1 MDGVITII
9 IFLVVCFG
17 LYFIYSIYE
26 VNKEQ
31 DERLKRMEEYDENQ
45 KKLMEEE
52 KIKESVKWNK
62 KIQSQYNDKLVKFKY
77 EPNIKIKVLV
87 GDYTTSMAPYTNSI
101 LKSMGIETEV
111 VPTASDVIDRIN
123 SGKKYDF
130 IITNNVYPRGES
142 GKQVLDTLKAKEGFN
157 IPIIILT
164 IDQDAREL
172 YVDELGFDEYIPK
185 PLDVDKVKKVFTK
198 FRKDLKF
205 VKMKKQ

>member
-9 IFLVVCFG
+9 ILLVVCFG

-26 VNKEQ
+26 ENKEQ
-31 DERLKRMEEYDENQ
+31 EERLKRMEEYDKRQ
-45 KKLMEEE
+45 KESMEEE
-52 KIKESVKWNK
+52 RKKESIRWNK
-62 KIQSQYNDKLVKFKY
+62 KIQSEYNDKLVKFKY
-77 EPNIKIKVLV
+77 EPNMKIKVLI

-101 LKSMGIETEV
+101 LKSMGVDTEV

-157 IPIIILT
+157 TPIIILT

-198 FRKDLKF
+198 FKKDLKF
-205 VKMKKQ
+205 VKIKKQ

>member
-1 MDGVITII
+1 MDSIIVIITV
-9 IFLVVCFG
+9 LAVCFI
-17 LYFIYSIYE
+17 LYLIYSIYE
-26 VNKEQ
+26 VNRGQE
-31 DERLKRMEEYDENQ
+31 ERLKRMKEYDENQ

-52 KIKESVKWNK
+52 RRKESVKWNK

-77 EPNIKIKVLV
+77 EPNMKIKVLI

-101 LKSMGIETEV
+101 LKSMGVQTEV

-130 IITNNVYPRGES
+130 IITNNVYPKGES
-142 GKQVLDTLKAKEGFN
+142 GKQVLDTLKSKEGFN
-157 IPIIILT
+157 TPIIILT

-198 FRKDLKF
+198 FKKDLKF
-205 VKMKKQ
+205 VKIKKQ

>member
-52 KIKESVKWNK
+52 RKKESVKWNK

>member
-1 MDGVITII
+1 MDGVII
-9 IFLVVCFG
+9 IFILLVVCFG
-17 LYFIYSIYE
+17 FYFTYSIYE

-31 DERLKRMEEYDENQ
+31 EERLKRMEEYDKRQ
-45 KKLMEEE
+45 
-52 KIKESVKWNK
+52 KESMELERKKESIKWNK
-62 KIQSQYNDKLVKFKY
+62 KIQSEYNDKLVKIKY
-77 EPNIKIKVLV
+77 ETNIKIKVLI
-87 GDYTTSMAPYTNSI
+87 GDYTTSMAPYTNSV

-142 GKQVLDTLKAKEGFN
+142 GKQVLDTLKAKKGFN

-172 YVDELGFDEYIPK
+172 YVNKLGFDEYIPK
-185 PLDVDKVKKVFTK
+185 PLDVDKVKTIFTK

-205 VKMKKQ
+205 IKIKKQ

>member
-52 KIKESVKWNK
+52 RRKESVKWNK

-77 EPNIKIKVLV
+77 EPNMKIKVLI

-101 LKSMGIETEV
+101 LKSMGVQTEV

-130 IITNNVYPRGES
+130 IITNNVYPKGES
-142 GKQVLDTLKAKEGFN
+142 GKQVLDTLKSKEGFN
-157 IPIIILT
+157 TPIIILT

-198 FRKDLKF
+198 FKKDLKF
-205 VKMKKQ
+205 VKIKKQ

>member
-1 MDGVITII
+1 MDSIIVIITV
-9 IFLVVCFG
+9 LAVCFI
-17 LYFIYSIYE
+17 LYLIYSIYE

-31 DERLKRMEEYDENQ
+31 EERLKIMKEYDENQ

-52 KIKESVKWNK
+52 RKKASVKWNK

-77 EPNIKIKVLV
+77 EPNMQIKVLV

-101 LKSMGIETEV
+101 LKSMGVQTEV

-130 IITNNVYPRGES
+130 IITNNVYPKGES
-142 GKQVLDTLKAKEGFN
+142 GKQVLDTLKSKEGFN
-157 IPIIILT
+157 TPIIILT

-198 FRKDLKF
+198 FKKDLKF
-205 VKMKKQ
+205 VKIKKQ

>member
-1 MDGVITII
+1 MDGVITIFI
-9 IFLVVCFG
+9 LLVVCFG
-17 LYFIYSIYE
+17 FYFIYSIYE
-26 VNKEQ
+26 FNKEQ
-31 DERLKRMEEYDENQ
+31 EERLKRMEEYDKRQ
-45 KKLMEEE
+45 
-52 KIKESVKWNK
+52 KESMELERKKESIKWNK
-62 KIQSQYNDKLVKFKY
+62 KIQSEYNDKLVKIKY
-77 EPNIKIKVLV
+77 ETNIKIKVLI

-142 GKQVLDTLKAKEGFN
+142 GKQVLDTLKVKEGFN

-172 YVDELGFDEYIPK
+172 YVNELGFDEYIPK
-185 PLDVDKVKKVFTK
+185 PLDVDKVKTIFTK

-205 VKMKKQ
+205 TKIKKQ

>member
-1 MDGVITII
+1 MDSIIVIITV
-9 IFLVVCFG
+9 LAVCFV
-17 LYFIYSIYE
+17 LYLIYSIYE

-31 DERLKRMEEYDENQ
+31 EERLNRMKAYDENQ
-45 KKLMEEE
+45 KRLMEEE
-52 KIKESVKWNK
+52 RKKESVKWNK

-101 LKSMGIETEV
+101 LKSMGVQTEV

-130 IITNNVYPRGES
+130 IITNNVYPKGES
-142 GKQVLDTLKAKEGFN
+142 GKQVLDTLKSIEDFST
-157 IPIIILT
+157 PIIILT

-198 FRKDLKF
+198 FKKDLKF
-205 VKMKKQ
+205 VKIKKQ

>member
-9 IFLVVCFG
+9 ILLVVCFG
-17 LYFIYSIYE
+17 LYFIYSIYDE
-26 VNKEQ
+26 NKEQ
-31 DERLKRMEEYDENQ
+31 EERLKRMEEYDKRQ
-45 KKLMEEE
+45 KESMEEE
-52 KIKESVKWNK
+52 RKKESIRWNK
-62 KIQSQYNDKLVKFKY
+62 KIQSEYNDKLVKFKY
-77 EPNIKIKVLV
+77 EPNMKIKVLI

-101 LKSMGIETEV
+101 LKSMGVDTEV

-157 IPIIILT
+157 TPIIILT

-185 PLDVDKVKKVFTK
+185 SLDVDKVKKVFTK
-198 FRKDLKF
+198 FKKDLKF
-205 VKMKKQ
+205 VKIKKQ

>member
-1 MDGVITII
+1 MDGVII
-9 IFLVVCFG
+9 IFILLVVCFG
-17 LYFIYSIYE
+17 FYFTYSIYE

-31 DERLKRMEEYDENQ
+31 EERLKRMEEYDKRQ
-45 KKLMEEE
+45 
-52 KIKESVKWNK
+52 KESMELERKKESIKWNK
-62 KIQSQYNDKLVKFKY
+62 KIQSEYNDKLVKIKY
-77 EPNIKIKVLV
+77 ETNIKIKVLI
-87 GDYTTSMAPYTNSI
+87 GDYTTSMAPYTNSV

-172 YVDELGFDEYIPK
+172 YVNKLGFDEYIPK
-185 PLDVDKVKKVFTK
+185 PLDVDKVKTIFTK

-205 VKMKKQ
+205 TKIKKQ

>member
-31 DERLKRMEEYDENQ
+31 DERLKRMEEYDDNQ

-52 KIKESVKWNK
+52 RKKESVKWNK

-198 FRKDLKF
+198 FKKNLKF
-205 VKMKKQ
+205 TKIKKQ

>member
-1 MDGVITII
+1 MDSIIVIITV
-9 IFLVVCFG
+9 LAVCFV
-17 LYFIYSIYE
+17 LYLIYSIYE

-31 DERLKRMEEYDENQ
+31 EERLNRMKAYDENQ
-45 KKLMEEE
+45 KNLMEEE
-52 KIKESVKWNK
+52 RKKESVKWNK

-77 EPNIKIKVLV
+77 ESNMKIKVLV

-101 LKSMGIETEV
+101 LKSMGIQTEV

-130 IITNNVYPRGES
+130 IITNNVYPKGES
-142 GKQVLDTLKAKEGFN
+142 GKQVLDTLKAKEGFST
-157 IPIIILT
+157 PIIILT

-185 PLDVDKVKKVFTK
+185 PLDVDKVKRVFTK
-198 FRKDLKF
+198 LKKDLKF
-205 VKMKKQ
+205 VKIKKQ

>member
-1 MDGVITII
+1 MDSIIVIATV
-9 IFLVVCFG
+9 LAVCFF
-17 LYFIYSIYE
+17 LYLIYSVYE
-26 VNKEQ
+26 ANKEQ
-31 DERLKRMEEYDENQ
+31 EERLKRMQEYDENQ
-45 KKLMEEE
+45 KRLMEEE
-52 KIKESVKWNK
+52 RKKESVKWNK

-101 LKSMGIETEV
+101 LKSMGVQTEV

-130 IITNNVYPRGES
+130 IITNNVYPKGES
-142 GKQVLDTLKAKEGFN
+142 GKQVLDTLKSIEDFST
-157 IPIIILT
+157 PIIILT

-198 FRKDLKF
+198 FKKDLKF
-205 VKMKKQ
+205 VKIKKQ

>member
-52 KIKESVKWNK
+52 RKKESVKWNK

-172 YVDELGFDEYIPK
+172 YVDELGFDEYIQK

>member
-52 KIKESVKWNK
+52 RKKESVKWNK

-198 FRKDLKF
+198 FKKDLKF
-205 VKMKKQ
+205 TKIKKQ

>member
-1 MDGVITII
+1 MDGVITIFI
-9 IFLVVCFG
+9 LLVVCFG
-17 LYFIYSIYE
+17 FYFIYSIYE

-31 DERLKRMEEYDENQ
+31 EERLKRMEEYDKRQ
-45 KKLMEEE
+45 
-52 KIKESVKWNK
+52 KESMELERKKESIKWNR
-62 KIQSQYNDKLVKFKY
+62 KIQSEYNDRLVKIKY
-77 EPNIKIKVLV
+77 ETNIKIKVLI

-130 IITNNVYPRGES
+130 IITNNVYPQGES

-172 YVDELGFDEYIPK
+172 YVNKLGFDEYIPK

-198 FRKDLKF
+198 FKKDLKF
-205 VKMKKQ
+205 VKIKKQ